1 MNLSASMDSRA
12 HQKVRK
18 TFASEDFQRLSSDAR
33 FQFVLVQVKKTERAH
48 TEAWTAADGLKVARY
63 TRGDKKFQL
72 TLDEKLAPEF
82 GNFLLAK
89 LDSLYSEF
97 RAQAYKSEE

>member
-1 MNLSASMDSRA
+1 MTFSASHLMHASSLFLLRSRRRNA
-12 HQKVRK
+12 RRQKHG
-18 TFASEDFQRLSSDAR
+18 RLP
-33 FQFVLVQVKKTERAH
+33 T
-48 TEAWTAADGLKVARY
+48 GLKVAKY

-97 RAQAYKSEE
+97 RAQAHKSEE